1 MRLVSNRTPVV
12 VVIFVAVLVAVVVP
26 ASVLAGEVAVA
37 STVEAAPTDMVEL
50 HVYLPLRNQ
59 QQLDNLLA
67 QLHDR
72 NSPEYQHWLQ
82 PADFLNRFGPS
93 AADLSTV
100 RASLTSHGFTVTQS
114 NAHGMRVTGPV
125 SAISKTFGAAVYK
138 RTHQGRTHFIA
149 QNALQIP
156 SELEGINLRI
166 LGLESVPEHR
176 VQSHL
181 LGPIADSIVDNRYGV
196 TGPYWFDDLKQAYDY
211 PAYDTPSSKGRP
223 GLDGT
228 GVNAA
233 VLMSDLIFPGDVPA
247 AFTHEKFTAI
257 TGKPAPGVTTVLVD
271 GGGVY
276 GGPGSFEASLD
287 VQQVL
292 GGAPGANVTLVS
304 IPDLSDA
311 HIADGYNYIVD
322 SNAYDIVNSSFG
334 GCELEYTPAYN
345 GGTDYTY
352 ILQTLHEIFAQGNA
366 QGITFVASSGDEGG
380 LLCPTANYGTPGAN
394 PTFVKGVSSPADDP
408 NVTAV
413 GGGNLITTATASSL
427 NSAYVRES
435 AFGDPEAPYDIYGFG
450 QNVSGGYW
458 GAGGGVSSIFAKPL
472 YQVLANTGSSHWRT
486 LPDVGMEVGGLGF
499 SGLDAGI
506 PPDPS
511 YCQFPAITCSPDDSS
526 VLTAYGVGI
535 GGGYY
540 YTIGTSVS
548 SPEFVGAL
556 ALFEQQFGKHHRQGN
571 ANYYLYL
578 AGFIQT
584 LAGGVNAPPAFQYF
598 HRNIPGFDGAYNAS
612 YPSYNY
618 NYIYGNGSPDV
629 RKLFGLTAYPAAGL
643 PQTPSNP

>member
-37 STVEAAPTDMVEL
+37 STVEAASPTDMVEL

-233 VLMSDLIFPGDVPA
+233 VLMSDLIFPGDLPAAFTHEKFTAITGKPAPAYDTPSSKGRPGLDGTGVNAAVLMSDLIFPGDLPA

-345 GGTDYTY
+345 GGTD
-352 ILQTLHEIFAQGNA
+352 
-366 QGITFVASSGDEGG
+366 
-380 LLCPTANYGTPGAN
+380 
-394 PTFVKGVSSPADDP
+394 
-408 NVTAV
+408 
-413 GGGNLITTATASSL
+413 
-427 NSAYVRES
+427 
-435 AFGDPEAPYDIYGFG
+435 
-450 QNVSGGYW
+450 
-458 GAGGGVSSIFAKPL
+458 
-472 YQVLANTGSSHWRT
+472 
-486 LPDVGMEVGGLGF
+486 
-499 SGLDAGI
+499 
-506 PPDPS
+506 
-511 YCQFPAITCSPDDSS
+511 
-526 VLTAYGVGI
+526 
-535 GGGYY
+535 
-540 YTIGTSVS
+540 
-548 SPEFVGAL
+548 
-556 ALFEQQFGKHHRQGN
+556 
-571 ANYYLYL
+571 
-578 AGFIQT
+578 
-584 LAGGVNAPPAFQYF
+584 
-598 HRNIPGFDGAYNAS
+598 
-612 YPSYNY
+612 
-618 NYIYGNGSPDV
+618 
-629 RKLFGLTAYPAAGL
+629 RKST
-643 PQTPSNP
+643 

>member
-1 MRLVSNRTPVV
+1 MK
-12 VVIFVAVLVAVVVP
+12 IFSLLSVGVLL
-26 ASVLAGEVAVA
+26 ASALSAQHAVA
-37 STVEAAPTDMVEL
+37 LPPVEGVEAASPTDMVEL
-50 HVYLPLRNQ
+50 HVYLPLRDQ

-67 QLHDR
+67 QLHDP
-72 NSPEYQHWLQ
+72 NSPNYHQWLQ
-82 PADFLNRFGPS
+82 PTDFLKRFGPS
-93 AADLSTV
+93 AADLSRL
-100 RASLTSHGFTVTQS
+100 RAALTSRGFTVTQS
-114 NAHGMRVTGPV
+114 NAHGMYVTGPV
-125 SAISKTFGAAVYK
+125 SAISKTFGADVYK
-138 RTHQGRTHFIA
+138 RTHQGRTRFVA

-156 SELEGINLRI
+156 HELEGINLRI
-166 LGLESVPEHR
+166 LGLESVPERR

-211 PAYDTPSSKGRP
+211 PAYDTPSSNGRP

-228 GVNAA
+228 GVNVA
-233 VLMSDLIFPGDVPA
+233 VLMEDLIFPGDVPA

-257 TGKPAPGVTTVLVD
+257 TGKPVPSITTVTVD

-276 GGPGSFEASLD
+276 GGGGSFEASLD

-311 HIADGYNYIVD
+311 HIADGYTYIVD

-334 GCELEYTPAYN
+334 GCELEYTAAYN

-380 LLCPTANYGTPGAN
+380 LLCPSANYGNPGAN
-394 PTFVKGVSSPADDP
+394 PTFVPGVSTPADDP
-408 NVTAV
+408 DVTAV

-435 AFGDPEAPYDIYGFG
+435 AFGDPQAPYDPYGLG
-450 QNVSGGYW
+450 QDVSGGYW
-458 GAGGGVSSIFAKPL
+458 GAGGGVSSVFAKPL
-472 YQVLANTGSSHWRT
+472 YQVLANTGSFRWRT
-486 LPDVGMEVGGLGF
+486 LPDVGMQVGGLGF
-499 SGLDAGI
+499 SQGVPCEAL
-506 PPDPS
+506 S
-511 YCQFPAITCSPDDSS
+511 CSPDDSS

-578 AGFIQT
+578 AGFVQT
-584 LAGGVNAPPAFQYF
+584 LAGGVNAPAGFQYF